1 MSQTND
7 PYSRVD
13 YRRFVA
19 WPQRIE
25 REWPFLEGI
34 LRSAP
39 APRVL
44 DLGCG
49 TGEHARH
56 LAAKGFSVVGIDS
69 SESMLSKARE
79 APVPEGV
86 EFVAGDIADVEALT
100 SGSFG
105 AALCLGNTLP
115 HLHDASG
122 LARLFAGLR
131 ARLLPGGPVVI
142 QVLNYE
148 KIFQQ
153 KQRFLPLNFKDGD
166 GGEETVFLRLMK
178 PKPDGTV
185 IFTPSTLRYRPDGD
199 PPLEVVASRNV
210 LLRGWKGWELEA
222 GLADAGFG
230 EQSVHGTVA
239 NVPYVSDQSND
250 FVIVA
255 R

>member
-1 MSQTND
+1 MSQNSD

-19 WPQRIE
+19 WPQRIA
-25 REWPFLEGI
+25 REWPFLEGV

-39 APRVL
+39 SPRVL

-49 TGEHARH
+49 TGEHVRF
-56 LAAKGFSVVGIDS
+56 LATKGFSVVGIDS
-69 SESMLSKARE
+69 SESMLTQARE
-79 APVPEGV
+79 APEPHGV

-115 HLHDASG
+115 HLQDAAT
-122 LARLFAGLR
+122 LARLLAGLR
-131 ARLLPGGPVVI
+131 TRLLPGGPIVV

-148 KIFQQ
+148 KIFKR
-153 KQRFLPLNFKDGD
+153 KQRFLPLNFREEE
-166 GGEETVFLRLMK
+166 GEETVFLRLMQ
-178 PKPDGTV
+178 PRTDGTV
-185 IFTPSTLRYRPDGD
+185 IFTPSTLRYRPEGD

-210 LLRGWKGWELEA
+210 QLRGWTGAELQA
-222 GLADAGFG
+222 ALADAGFRD
-230 EQSVHGTVA
+230 QAVHGTVA
-239 NVPYVSDQSND
+239 DVPYVRDESND